1 MTHHYGAYFAFP
13 ITDLPS
19 FTLTAFGVTASDV
32 SLTESYLTLPRV
44 MAGFSIHFQDRVQEQ
59 IHSLAHLSSWCLL
72 TTPQERKWQFKG
84 LDVEWLGGLPPGKA
98 LCGMWGDMNSFL
110 EQADLAF
117 KQRRKSSFRERG
129 GGSVHLGSW
138 QMFYFSTLF
147 PHETHLCSFHWIQPD
162 TALHIFPLKASPWCT
177 TQTLSSKSHSW
188 GTPQWPQLC
197 VQCSPSI
204 DISLVFR
211 KKERKRNPLAPPI
224 SCLHSLIRGTA
235 VLSPTSLI
243 HCSVPLQFI
252 HTRTSKASP
261 MHSFSRPNKETTQQK
276 PKVN

>member
-1 MTHHYGAYFAFP
+1 MTWR
-13 ITDLPS
+13 TPS
-19 FTLTAFGVTASDV
+19 
-32 SLTESYLTLPRV
+32 
-44 MAGFSIHFQDRVQEQ
+44 
-59 IHSLAHLSSWCLL
+59 
-72 TTPQERKWQFKG
+72 RKG
-84 LDVEWLGGLPPGKA
+84 T

-211 KKERKRNPLAPPI
+211 KKERKKKKPSGTSYFLSSLSDQGHCCPVSRI
-224 SCLHSLIRGTA
+224 SHSLFCAPAIHPYQDKR
-235 VLSPTSLI
+235 SLTYA
-243 HCSVPLQFI
+243 PF
-252 HTRTSKASP
+252 
-261 MHSFSRPNKETTQQK
+261 F
-276 PKVN
+276 